1 VAEESRTFAHRT
13 NAALRT
19 GGAVLPAERRR
30 LIAARL
36 RANGSVSVADLETEY
51 GISAMTARRDLAQLE
66 RQGVA
71 QRTHGGAVLPG
82 LSIDEDSFF
91 QRVEVAVD
99 AKERLAAAA
108 VELLAPG
115 EAVFLDSSTTA
126 YFAARVILRA
136 NLPCTLLT
144 NAAPIVELVCDA
156 DASRVDLIAMGG
168 SLRRLTRS
176 FVGPRAVLDVEAH
189 FADHALF
196 SVKGVTRAGDL
207 TDPDPLE
214 AEVKRTMI
222 RRSRQPVLLIDGS
235 KVDRSA
241 LSVIGSAS
249 ELSGI
254 LAADVDRDVVA
265 RLAHAGIDV
274 RPVCARPAAGGRT
287 TAERFVRHVA

>member
-1 VAEESRTFAHRT
+1 M
-13 NAALRT
+13 
-19 GGAVLPAERRR
+19 
-30 LIAARL
+30 IAARL

-126 YFAARVILRA
+126 YFAARAILRA

-156 DASRVDLIAMGG
+156 DASRVDLIGMGG

-196 SVKGVTRAGDL
+196 SVKGVTREGDL

-274 RPVCARPAAGGRT
+274 RTV
-287 TAERFVRHVA
+287 